1 MFQRSRPDR
10 GVLRIDANSVSAAA
24 LPERGRKI
32 IEEMI
37 LPYME
42 LVTLTAKEYQ
52 GRRSPLCRKRL
63 DWRTDSRRRSFALR
77 AEGGV
82 RSNLHLQRKGFSRVG
97 IILSYGEDLRALRFH
112 RLKPVPQGPTVERQG
127 ERAQAG
133 APSPGEVNQDW
144 EDVRSEMEPYLALFE
159 PDRKAWTRSKHHSP
173 RSANDYMSKYG
184 P

>member
-10 GVLRIDANSVSAAA
+10 GLFSIDENPFQPPLYPSEAW
-24 LPERGRKI
+24 KI

-37 LPYME
+37 LPYMD

-52 GRRSPLCRKRL
+52 GRRSALCRKRL
-63 DWRTDSRRRSFALR
+63 DWRPDSRRRSFALR

-82 RSNLHLQRKGFSRVG
+82 RSNLHLQREGFSRVG

-127 ERAQAG
+127 ERAQA
-133 APSPGEVNQDW
+133 APRGK
-144 EDVRSEMEPYLALFE
+144 R
-159 PDRKAWTRSKHHSP
+159 
-173 RSANDYMSKYG
+173 
-184 P
+184 